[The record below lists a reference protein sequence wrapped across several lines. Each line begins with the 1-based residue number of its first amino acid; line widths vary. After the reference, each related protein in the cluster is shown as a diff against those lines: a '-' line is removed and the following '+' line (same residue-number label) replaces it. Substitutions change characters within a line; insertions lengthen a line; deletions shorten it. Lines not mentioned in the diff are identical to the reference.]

1 MHATVQNISP
11 LHADPASM
19 GARALGKLRRDMGEP
34 LLAALD
40 DVRTVEI
47 MLNADGTL
55 WQERLGEPMRS
66 IGFMPRAQSE
76 AIIKTVAGYHGLEIT
91 RDHPMLEAEFPLDGS
106 RFAAQLPP
114 VVTAPTFALRKK
126 SVALMELQDYVRSG
140 VMTAPQ
146 QEAIATAVKEHQNI
160 LVVGGTGSGKT
171 TLVNAIIQEM
181 VKCDPDERIFIIE
194 DTGEIQCSAENFV
207 QYHTAPKVSMTEL
220 LRASLRMRPDRI
232 LVGEVRGPEA
242 LDLLMAWNTGHEGG
256 AATLH
261 ANNAVAGLSR
271 LAMLVSMH
279 RDAPKDIEPLIGEC
293 VHLIV
298 HIERSGRGRRINQIL
313 RVNGYANGEF
323 QLQLLKENSNVTL

>member
-1 MHATVQNISP
+1 MHGNAPNIAH
-11 LHADPASM
+11 LHPEPTSM
-19 GARALGKLRRDMGEP
+19 AARALGKLRRDMGEQ
-34 LLAALD
+34 LLAALED
-40 DVRTVEI
+40 QRTVEI
-47 MLNADGTL
+47 MLNADGKL
-55 WQERLGEPMRS
+55 WQERLGEPMRC

-76 AIIKTVAGYHGLEIT
+76 AMIKTVAGFHGLEVT
-91 RDHPMLEAEFPLDGS
+91 RDQPMLEAEFPLDGS

-126 SVALMELQDYVRSG
+126 AVALMVLDDYVRSG
-140 VMTAPQ
+140 VMTPAQ
-146 QEAIATAVKEHQNI
+146 RDAIAEAVKAHQNI

-171 TLVNAIIQEM
+171 TLVNAIIQQM
-181 VKCDPDERIFIIE
+181 VQCDPKERVFIIE

-207 QYHTAPKVSMTEL
+207 QYHTTPKVGMTGL

-261 ANNAVAGLSR
+261 ANNAIAGLSR

-279 RDAPKDIEPLIGEC
+279 CDAPAQIEPLIGDC

-298 HIERSGRGRRINQIL
+298 HIERSGHGRRINQIA
-313 RVNGYANGEF
+313 RVHGYADGKYH
-323 QLQLLKENSNVTL
+323 LQLIQENNDVP

>member
-1 MHATVQNISP
+1 MHGNAPNVAP
-11 LHADPASM
+11 LHAEPASM
-19 GARALGKLRRDMGEP
+19 AARALGKLRRDMGER
-34 LLAALD
+34 LLEALED
-40 DVRTVEI
+40 ERTVEI
-47 MLNADGTL
+47 MLNADGKL
-55 WQERLGEPMRS
+55 WQERLGEPMRC

-76 AIIKTVAGYHGLEIT
+76 AMIKTVAGFHGLEVT
-91 RDHPMLEAEFPLDGS
+91 RDQPMLEAEFPLDGS

-126 SVALMELQDYVRSG
+126 AVALMELDDYVRSG
-140 VMTAPQ
+140 VMTATQ
-146 QEAIATAVKEHQNI
+146 KDAIAEAVRAHQNI

-171 TLVNAIIQEM
+171 TLVNAIIQQM
-181 VKCDPDERIFIIE
+181 VQCDPKERVFIIE

-207 QYHTAPKVSMTEL
+207 QYHTTPKVGMTGL

-279 RDAPKDIEPLIGEC
+279 ADAPAQIEPLIGDC

-298 HIERSGRGRRINQIL
+298 HIERSGHGRRINQIA
-313 RVNGYANGEF
+313 RVNGYADGKYHLHLI
-323 QLQLLKENSNVTL
+323 QENNDVP